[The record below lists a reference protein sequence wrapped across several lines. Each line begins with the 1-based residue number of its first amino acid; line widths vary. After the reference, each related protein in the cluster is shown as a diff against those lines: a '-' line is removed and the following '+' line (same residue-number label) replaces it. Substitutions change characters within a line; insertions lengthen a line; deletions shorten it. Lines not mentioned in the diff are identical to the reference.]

1 MAWMRFPSA
10 ALLQRER
17 SLKRLEGFGVD
28 LEGCFRCDGGF
39 PFNRLVAGSY
49 KDGSAGSRAVL
60 AGRTTLFEEAA
71 AAHRKGAVGEFD
83 SMLTGAK
90 GLAES
95 QRRKVENY

>member
-1 MAWMRFPSA
+1 MAWMRFLSA

-28 LEGCFRCDGGF
+28 LVGCSCCDGGF

-71 AAHRKGAVGEFD
+71 AHRKSAVGEFD

-95 QRRKVENY
+95 QRRKVENC